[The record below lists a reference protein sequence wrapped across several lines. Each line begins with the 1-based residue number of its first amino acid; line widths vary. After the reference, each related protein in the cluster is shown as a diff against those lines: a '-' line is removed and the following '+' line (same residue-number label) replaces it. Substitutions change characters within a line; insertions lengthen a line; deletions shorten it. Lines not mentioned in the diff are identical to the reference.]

1 MRQSSVKVAALKR
14 MMTAEMAERYIEGP
28 NMYLELKSRA
38 AAHVEE
44 KMIQQSYAPMGI
56 GEVEGEAEGS
66 DDQIGELRGTKKP
79 RRDVVSTHQR
89 GPGKQPWKA
98 PPSGRHEK
106 READNGQDN
115 AKNQKKKRRAL
126 EGYCGDQGHPARL
139 CSTPPDHANQAV
151 DEQGDTDEE
160 SSEDVDVCGG
170 RVGM

>member
-38 AAHVEE
+38 AAHVE
-44 KMIQQSYAPMGI
+44 KMIQQSYAPMDI

-115 AKNQKKKRRAL
+115 AKNQKKRRAL
-126 EGYCGDQGHPARL
+126 VGYCGDQGHP
-139 CSTPPDHANQAV
+139 SETH
-151 DEQGDTDEE
+151 
-160 SSEDVDVCGG
+160 SSRSRQPSC
-170 RVGM
+170 